1 MSLII
6 LQKKSLNCECM
17 YSQLPLITT
26 YSYFSLYF
34 REIHTQVIMMKID
47 AILELLEQ
55 PSPPNWVAGPIVV
68 KVVRDN
74 YHEDKTV
81 TIGDETGALILNLQ
95 LATNPLIRVGAI
107 LRLFNILVKS
117 NHLHFTT
124 TSLVDTA
131 INIASKGVQ
140 DLTTEPEPWFTAEVV
155 QIS

>member
-1 MSLII
+1 
-6 LQKKSLNCECM
+6 
-17 YSQLPLITT
+17 
-26 YSYFSLYF
+26 
-34 REIHTQVIMMKID
+34 MKID
-47 AILELLEQ
+47 TILELLEQ

>member
-1 MSLII
+1 MVYNACLG
-6 LQKKSLNCECM
+6 QKIFTIGLPAEC
-17 YSQLPLITT
+17 
-26 YSYFSLYF
+26 
-34 REIHTQVIMMKID
+34 D
-47 AILELLEQ
+47 
-55 PSPPNWVAGPIVV
+55 
-68 KVVRDN
+68 
-74 YHEDKTV
+74 EDKTV